1 MTETIKVVVRAR
13 PRNER
18 EKSSGGKI
26 NVKCEPRNVI
36 VSDKDRGGTMTFS
49 YDHVLNSFKKP
60 TATQIDVF
68 NTIGVPILNHAFN
81 CKNTCVFAYGQ
92 TSSGKTYTM
101 VGNANVKPDGSLSS
115 KAGLIP
121 RVVKQ
126 LFERISKE
134 TIEAPTT
141 DADAPHKTVSYTV
154 EFGYIEIYC
163 ENITDLLA
171 NHTKGLPPPVQG
183 SRRGSAA
190 ATPSLKVIS
199 TGGQGPYVQG
209 AERVPVSSFEDLM
222 KVFQRGTKNRKVSAT
237 AMNAESSRSHMVATI
252 FLTKHTTGVTGC
264 KRSVTSQINLV
275 DLAGSERISKSK
287 VTGQGLKEAK
297 SINVSLSALGTVI
310 KQLIDSKPTATAGKS
325 KKKTSSA
332 GKSRPK
338 SSKRRPQSKP
348 QEFASYRSS
357 VLTSLLKESIGGN
370 SMTYLM
376 AAISPTDD
384 QTDETVST
392 LRFAQMTAQV
402 TNNSKKNVDPN
413 EREIAALESQ
423 IEALKSRLA
432 DAERGGTD
440 GAETDPAEIELI
452 RQELTQQTDLAK
464 SEAKS
469 WQDKARLSE
478 EMHLEMEEKLGEAT
492 LKIQEAERRE
502 SLERAKREEAQ
513 ELLEKEREESQELLE
528 KEREESQKLL
538 EEERK
543 KAQEFQQ
550 NAMGTAMKSIAHNSE
565 EFDELR
571 TELFQARQN
580 LTQSQSELNIVGS
593 SLQTAESQIDDLKAT
608 TAAQKDEIEAL
619 KAKCLDLQD
628 AAEATRSEN
637 AELAAKLA
645 GAKEKAEG
653 ESRRTIQAFEEIDRI
668 REESVRLLARNEELV
683 AQNARN
689 EQANLENEAR
699 LKEELDNSSQNFQT
713 SQENLANA
721 NVTIAEQEARIR
733 GLQSR
738 IKSLQT
744 RLKATPLTARG
755 SDTNLQ

>member
-26 NVKCEPRNVI
+26 NVKCDGHNV
-36 VSDKDRGGTMTFS
+36 VVLDKKRGGTMTFS

-60 TATQIDVF
+60 TATQNDVY
-68 NTIGVPILNHAFN
+68 NTIGVPILKHAFD

-121 RVVKQ
+121 RVVKR
-126 LFERISKE
+126 LFERISEE
-134 TIEAPTT
+134 TIEPVVTGAS
-141 DADAPHKTVSYTV
+141 ADVPSKTVSYTV

-171 NHTKGLPPPVQG
+171 GHTKGLPPPVQG
-183 SRRGSAA
+183 SRRGSAS

-199 TGGQGPYVQG
+199 TGEQGPYVQG

-222 KVFQRGTKNRKVSAT
+222 KVFQQGTKNRKVSAT

-275 DLAGSERISKSK
+275 DLAGSERIAKSE

-310 KQLIDSKPTATAGKS
+310 KQLIDSKPAATASSKS
-325 KKKTSSA
+325 KKKGSSA

-338 SSKRRPQSKP
+338 SSKRRSQSKP

-357 VLTSLLKESIGGN
+357 VLTSLLRESIGGN

-384 QTDETVST
+384 QTEETVST

-423 IEALKSRLA
+423 IEALKARLA

-440 GAETDPAEIELI
+440 GAGAADPAEIELI

-469 WQDKARLSE
+469 WQDKARISE
-478 EMHLEMEEKLGEAT
+478 EMHLQMEEKLGEAAI
-492 LKIQEAERRE
+492 KIQEAEHRE
-502 SLERAKREEAQ
+502 SLERAKREET
-513 ELLEKEREESQELLE
+513 QELLE
-528 KEREESQKLL
+528 KEREESQKRL
-538 EEERK
+538 EEEKK

-550 NAMGTAMKSIAHNSE
+550 KAMGAAMESIAHNSE

-571 TELFQARQN
+571 TELFQAQQN

-593 SLQTAESQIDDLKAT
+593 NLQAAESQIDELKIAV
-608 TAAQKDEIEAL
+608 AAQKDEIKAL

-645 GAKEKAEG
+645 GAQEKAEG
-653 ESRRTIQAFEEIDRI
+653 ESRRTIQAFEEIDRL
-668 REESVRLLARNEELV
+668 REESARLLARNEELV

-689 EQANLENEAR
+689 EQANIEEEKR
-699 LKEELDNSSQNFQT
+699 LKEENEISSQNFQA
-713 SQENLANA
+713 SQENLSKANI
-721 NVTIAEQEARIR
+721 TIAEQEAH
-733 GLQSR
+733 LQALRSR
-738 IKSLQT
+738 IKALQT
-744 RLKATPLTARG
+744 RLKAAPLTARG
-755 SDTNLQ
+755 SSTGPQ